1 MLSSFKDLVI
11 LGGVV
16 ALHVLLLFF
25 TILQP
30 QEPEKKE
37 ANVLQAELL
46 SPPPPAAKA
55 PPPAPPPPASRKPP
69 PQILTVAP
77 AQKQA
82 PTKAKEPVKETP
94 KQPVASPQPPSV
106 KEPSNA
112 TNESAKTDASTS
124 SSNTNSNS
132 KSSTPEGVD
141 AGPVELNQL
150 VMVYRPDTEVFYP
163 RLSKDIGEQGVV
175 GVRLFINESGEVK
188 SVTVAKSSGF
198 ERLDKAALQLASRI
212 RFKPYLINGTP
223 SRVNAGIS
231 IKFQLNR

>member
-1 MLSSFKDLVI
+1 
-11 LGGVV
+11 
-16 ALHVLLLFF
+16 
-25 TILQP
+25 
-30 QEPEKKE
+30 
-37 ANVLQAELL
+37 
-46 SPPPPAAKA
+46 
-55 PPPAPPPPASRKPP
+55 
-69 PQILTVAP
+69 
-77 AQKQA
+77 
-82 PTKAKEPVKETP
+82 
-94 KQPVASPQPPSV
+94 V

-124 SSNTNSNS
+124 SSNTNSNTNSDS
-132 KSSTPEGVD
+132 KSSTSAGVD

-188 SVTVAKSSGF
+188 SVTVAQSSGF
-198 ERLDKAALQLASRI
+198 ERLDKAAVQLASRI